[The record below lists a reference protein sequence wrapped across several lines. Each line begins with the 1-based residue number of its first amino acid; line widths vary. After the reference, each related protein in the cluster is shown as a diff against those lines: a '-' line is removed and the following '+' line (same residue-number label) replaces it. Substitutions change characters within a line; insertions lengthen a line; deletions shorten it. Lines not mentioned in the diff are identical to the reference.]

1 MQDCIASAS
10 AELAGIYL
18 LEEEA
23 TEDVLFIAL
32 GGGGNKSWLPTP
44 VALN

>member
-32 GGGGNKSWLPTP
+32 GGEGGTSYGCLHPWL
-44 VALN
+44 